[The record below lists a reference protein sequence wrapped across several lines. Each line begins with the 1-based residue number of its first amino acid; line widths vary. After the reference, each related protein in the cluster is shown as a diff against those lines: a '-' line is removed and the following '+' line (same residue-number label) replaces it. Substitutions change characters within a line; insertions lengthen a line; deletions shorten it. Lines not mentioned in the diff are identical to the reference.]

1 MTTAWARDGAELG
14 VAVRNARI
22 EQGLSQVELAQEAGV
37 GRQWL
42 VGFEAGDKA
51 SAPFDMVMRVLR
63 ALNLEVV
70 LDPRTPTRRPDLV
83 YPPPTASEVLV
94 RFSGEGTL
102 R

>member
-1 MTTAWARDGAELG
+1 VEDAAELG
-14 VAVRNARI
+14 AAVRNARI
-22 EQGLSQVELAQEAGV
+22 EQELSQVELAEDARV

-70 LDPRTPTRRPDLV
+70 LDPRTPTRRYPDLV
-83 YPPPTASEVLV
+83 FPPPTASEVLV
-94 RFSGEGTL
+94 RFSGEGPL
-102 R
+102 L